1 MRRFFKS
8 KPAVFALILAVV
20 AAGVM
25 IYAFVSPSPTPLTN
39 VLGII
44 VTPIERGASAVG
56 DKISGFF
63 GYFKGV
69 DALREENEELRAK
82 LAEYRELESE
92 YYAAINENREL
103 RVLSDLKIRHTDY
116 DVIMCSVV
124 TKVSRSYT
132 SSFTVNRGSAD
143 GIEIGD
149 CVMTDGGFVGVVSAV
164 KLTSAEVMT
173 LINVESKFAARSAR
187 TKEIMVAEGNFE
199 LASSG
204 LLKIAYL
211 KDGAD
216 IAVGDVI
223 ETSSMGEQYPS
234 GITVGTVTAV
244 EREKHGISNYAV
256 IEPAVDVTSLRTV
269 FFVKSFAS
277 VD

>member
-8 KPAVFALILAVV
+8 KPAVFALIIAVV

-25 IYAFVSPSPTPLTN
+25 IYAFVSPSPTPLTK

-63 GYFKGV
+63 GYFKGI
-69 DALREENEELRAK
+69 DALRAENEELKAQI
-82 LAEYRELESE
+82 AEYRKLESE
-92 YYAAINENREL
+92 YYAAINENSDL
-103 RVLSDLKIRHTDY
+103 RVLSELKTRHTDY
-116 DVIMCSVV
+116 DVIMCSVI

-132 SSFTVNRGSAD
+132 SSFTINRGSAD
-143 GIEIGD
+143 GIEAGD
-149 CVMTDGGFVGVVSAV
+149 CVMTDGGFVGIVRSVNV
-164 KLTSAEVMT
+164 TSAEVMT
-173 LINVESKFAARSAR
+173 LINVESKIAARSAR

-199 LASSG
+199 LAPSG

-211 KDGAD
+211 KNDAD
-216 IAVGDVI
+216 VAVGDVI
-223 ETSSMGEQYPS
+223 ETSSMGEKYPS

-244 EREKHGISNYAV
+244 EREKHGISSYAV
-256 IEPAVDVTSLRTV
+256 IEPAVDVTSLKTV
-269 FFVKSFAS
+269 FVVKSFES